1 MKPQERKSKEMIKIS
16 ADIKDPQKLLLLD
29 DQ

>member
-1 MKPQERKSKEMIKIS
+1 MKPQERRSKEIIKIS
-16 ADIKDPQKLLLLD
+16 AEIKETQKLLLLD